1 MGDAARVVAL
11 RSRVLRRLSGL
22 GGMVSIAAGRN
33 RTEDLLAP
41 WADRVGVA
49 AANGPDSTVV
59 SGDADALDE
68 LLVACEGLGVR
79 ARRVPVDYASHSAHV
94 DLIREELA
102 ELLAPIAPVPSRV
115 PFFST
120 VTGDW
125 IDTAELNADY
135 WFANLRQP
143 VQFEGATRALLAQGY
158 DVFIESSAHPV
169 LATGITETVD
179 AGDVPGAAIGSLRR
193 DEGGMDRFLT
203 SVAEAFVHGVD
214 VDWTSMLPGG
224 RRVDLPTYAFQ
235 RKHYWLEPVSSP
247 RHTDGTDITPNVV
260 DSLFWEAVESE
271 NLEEL
276 ARTLLPDANGTAG
289 QVRSSLE
296 TVLPAL
302 ASWRRQRRED
312 SVVDSWR
319 YQVAWRP
326 LRPAT
331 TGAAVLSGT
340 WLLVVPAAHREHP
353 WVVAAGEVLGGGGAE
368 VGVVVLDAARP
379 ERQSWAGQLGTVA
392 GQINGVLSFLALDEA
407 PSADHPGVPA
417 GLGATLTLLQALGD
431 ADVEALLWC
440 ATQGAVSVNSID
452 PGPHPLQAQVWG
464 LGRVAGLEMPQRWGG
479 LIDLPETPD
488 ARAAGRLRAAVTDS
502 GDEDQLALRPSGV
515 FVRRLVRAPL
525 DGRTTAKQ
533 WSPTGTA
540 LVTGG
545 TGGLGAHVARWLA
558 AQGAEHVVLTSRRG
572 PDAAGSNE
580 LSAELEEL
588 GARVTIAACDMADR
602 DSVSALLDRLRDEG
616 SPVRTVVHAAGV
628 PGRFVGLAD
637 AQLSDLAETLGAKA
651 TGAQTL
657 DELLGQDD
665 DVDAFVLFSSN
676 AGIWGGSG
684 QGAYAA
690 ANAHLDAL
698 ADRRRARG
706 LAATSVAWGMWDGD
720 GLANE
725 QGMGEALSLRGLR
738 AMDPALAITALHQA
752 LDRDETTLSVTDMD
766 WERFVSLFT
775 VARPSPL
782 LAELP
787 QVQQLLKAPEEAAEE
802 SVSRSALDRRLAGLP
817 VAERHRVLMELVQ
830 AQAATVLGH
839 AKPDEVEPERG
850 FLESGFGSLTAV
862 ELRNRLN
869 EATGLRLPASTVYD
883 HPNPAALARH
893 LHAQLQQGEDGDE
906 VDALEGL
913 QRIEAAVLAA
923 PTDGG
928 VRDRVAK
935 RLRYLLRTLDGG
947 AESQTDGGLDRTT
960 LESASDDEMFALID
974 KELGLD

>member
-1 MGDAARVVAL
+1 R
-11 RSRVLRRLSGL
+11 
-22 GGMVSIAAGRN
+22 
-33 RTEDLLAP
+33 
-41 WADRVGVA
+41 GV
-49 AANGPDSTVV
+49 
-59 SGDADALDE
+59 E
-68 LLVACEGLGVR
+68 
-79 ARRVPVDYASHSAHV
+79 
-94 DLIREELA
+94 
-102 ELLAPIAPVPSRV
+102 
-115 PFFST
+115 
-120 VTGDW
+120 
-125 IDTAELNADY
+125 
-135 WFANLRQP
+135 
-143 VQFEGATRALLAQGY
+143 
-158 DVFIESSAHPV
+158 
-169 LATGITETVD
+169 
-179 AGDVPGAAIGSLRR
+179 
-193 DEGGMDRFLT
+193 
-203 SVAEAFVHGVD
+203 
-214 VDWTSMLPGG
+214 VDWASVLPGG

-235 RKHYWLEPVSSP
+235 RKHYWLEPLDKP
-247 RHTDGTDITPNVV
+247 RHADDGDIARNAV
-260 DSLFWEAVESE
+260 DSQFWEAVESQ
-271 NLEEL
+271 NLDEL
-276 ARTLLPDANGTAG
+276 ARTLEPGANGAAAK
-289 QVRSSLE
+289 VRSSLE

-302 ASWRRQRRED
+302 ASWRRQRREH

-319 YQVAWRP
+319 YRVAWRP
-326 LRPAT
+326 LRSAT
-331 TGAAVLSGT
+331 AGAAALSGT
-340 WLLVVPAAHREHP
+340 WLVIAPAAHREHP
-353 WVVAAGEVLGGGGAE
+353 WVTAATDALRDGGAE
-368 VGVVVLDAARP
+368 VRTVVLDAAEA
-379 ERQSWAGQLGTVA
+379 ERGAWTQELSATTTPA
-392 GQINGVLSFLALDEA
+392 ASGVLSLLALDET
-407 PSADHPGVPA
+407 PLPRHPGVAA

-431 ADVEALLWC
+431 AGIEAPLWC

-464 LGRVAGLEMPQRWGG
+464 LGRVAGLETPQRWGG
-479 LIDLPETPD
+479 LLDLPETPD
-488 ARAAGRLRAAVTDS
+488 PRSAGRLCTAVADS
-502 GDEDQLALRPSGV
+502 GDEDQLALRGSGV

-525 DGRTTAKQ
+525 DDRTTTRQ

-572 PDAAGSNE
+572 PEAEGADE
-580 LSAELEEL
+580 LRSQLEES

-602 DSVSALLDRLRDEG
+602 ESVSELLDRLRREG

-628 PGRFVGLAD
+628 PGRFVSLAD
-637 AQLSDLAETLGAKA
+637 AQLSDLAETLAAKA
-651 TGAQTL
+651 TGAETL

-665 DVDAFVLFSSN
+665 EVDAFVLFSSN

-698 ADRRRARG
+698 AERRRARG
-706 LAATSVAWGMWDGD
+706 AAATSVAWGMWDGD

-775 VARPSPL
+775 VTRPSPFL
-782 LAELP
+782 DELP
-787 QVQQLLKAPEEAAEE
+787 EVRELSKAPETAEE
-802 SVSRSALDRRLAGLP
+802 ESGSRSALERQLAGLP
-817 VAERHRVLMELVQ
+817 VAERHRALTELVQ

-883 HPNPAALARH
+883 HPTPAALARH
-893 LHAQLQQGEDGDE
+893 LHAQLQPGEVGGE

-923 PTDGG
+923 PADGG

-935 RLRYLLRTLDGG
+935 RLRDLLRTMDAG
-947 AESQTDGGLDRTT
+947 AESQADGGLDRTT